1 MTTIIELTDL
11 FEHEEGGATVTLNCS
26 SEGMN
31 VMVRYGFVYIT
42 LCGMYDMDLDD
53 GIKAI
58 ELGAKQL
65 KRDKEVAAELDDTQ
79 E

>member
-1 MTTIIELTDL
+1 MTTTIELTDL
-11 FEHEEGGATVTLNCS
+11 VEHEDGGATVTLNCS

-42 LCGMYDMDLDD
+42 LCGMYNLDLDN

-65 KRDKEVAAELDDTQ
+65 KRDKEVADALDDIQ